1 MEAQISGLQRKVVQH
16 QVKPVSAAHGGSG
29 IPLKDGTA
37 LPFKVTRS
45 WSAPA
50 GVYVEQMFLIDPKTR
65 EVLYEGRARET
76 AIWGLQGTTEMIDEI
91 DSNLSLQPGTYA
103 LVFALDSV
111 EGGRFEVDA
120 HEVSTQAA

>member
-1 MEAQISGLQRKVVQH
+1 M
-16 QVKPVSAAHGGSG
+16 
-29 IPLKDGTA
+29 KDGTT

-50 GVYVEQMFLIDPKTR
+50 GVYIEQMFLIDPKSR

-76 AIWGLQGTTEMIDEI
+76 AIWGLQGTTERTDEI
-91 DSNLSLQPGTYA
+91 DTNLNLQPGTYA